1 MQRTRSNGRS
11 RPAIWQTTPT
21 ESPWKVCTP
30 STAPPQLPALKSA
43 GGTAASVGLA
53 SQGRAHKLKDTRP
66 FWGSPMPN
74 VAHLIAVA
82 VLVFGCSSAANCA
95 APEKRVALVI
105 GNAAYTGISPLKKPI
120 NDAQRMVDVL
130 RSMKFEVILG
140 TDVTKPGMEDM
151 AQKFRAAVKGADV
164 GFFFYS
170 GHGFQTNRVDQQ
182 HPVNHLVPVDFKV
195 QEGDVL
201 PTTLALDVVVDT
213 LRREA
218 RVGFVFV
225 DACRSDPVL
234 TAASA
239 RLANGTRAVTITRGF
254 SPVNVEIQQMPAAK
268 KGPPKGPMGLL
279 IAYATDPGN
288 VAFEGDSGDLS
299 PFTGALVKHLS
310 TPGLSAAEIM
320 GLVSADVALQTKGEQ
335 TPWNVS
341 SLTAGTYRFVTAPP
355 QSPTASLPN
364 KGSASPGAR
373 PSGGGGSRLPP
384 NVGGGVGLG
393 L

>member
-1 MQRTRSNGRS
+1 MPR
-11 RPAIWQTTPT
+11 I
-21 ESPWKVCTP
+21 
-30 STAPPQLPALKSA
+30 
-43 GGTAASVGLA
+43 
-53 SQGRAHKLKDTRP
+53 AH
-66 FWGSPMPN
+66 SM
-74 VAHLIAVA
+74 AVA
-82 VLVFGCSSAANCA
+82 VLLLGFSSAAPWA

-120 NDAQRMVDVL
+120 QDAQRMADVL
-130 RSMKFEVILG
+130 RAMKFEVIVG
-140 TDVTKPGMEDM
+140 TDETKAGMEDM

-201 PTTLALDVVVDT
+201 PATLALDVVVDT

-218 RVGFVFV
+218 RLGFVFV
-225 DACRSDPVL
+225 DACRSDPLL

-239 RLANGTRAVTITRGF
+239 HLASSTRAVTITRGF
-254 SPVNVEIQQMPAAK
+254 SPVNIETQQIPVAK
-268 KGPPKGPMGLL
+268 KGPAKGPMGLL

-288 VAFEGDSGDLS
+288 VAFEGDTGVLS
-299 PFTGALVKHLS
+299 PFTGALVKHLATS
-310 TPGLSAAEIM
+310 GLSAAEIM

-355 QSPTASLPN
+355 QTPTASLPN
-364 KGSASPGAR
+364 KGSASSPGSR
-373 PSGGGGSRLPP
+373 PSGGGGSRVPP
-384 NVGGGVGLG
+384 NVGGGAGIGL
-393 L
+393 

>member
-1 MQRTRSNGRS
+1 MPKVART
-11 RPAIWQTTPT
+11 
-21 ESPWKVCTP
+21 
-30 STAPPQLPALKSA
+30 
-43 GGTAASVGLA
+43 
-53 SQGRAHKLKDTRP
+53 
-66 FWGSPMPN
+66 M
-74 VAHLIAVA
+74 AVA
-82 VLVFGCSSAANCA
+82 VLLLGCSSAAPWA

-120 NDAQRMVDVL
+120 NDAQKMAEVL
-130 RSMKFEVILG
+130 RGMKFEVILG
-140 TDVTKPGMEDM
+140 TDVTKPGMEEM

-195 QEGDVL
+195 REGDVL
-201 PTTLALDVVVDT
+201 PATLALDVVVDT

-218 RVGFVFV
+218 RLGFIFV

-239 RLANGTRAVTITRGF
+239 HLASNTRSVTITRGF
-254 SPVNVEIQQMPAAK
+254 SPVSVATQQMPAGK
-268 KGPPKGPMGLL
+268 KGPSKGPMGLL

-288 VAFEGDSGDLS
+288 VAFEGDTGDLS
-299 PFTGALVKHLS
+299 PFTGALVKHLAS
-310 TPGLSAAEIM
+310 PGLSAAEIM
-320 GLVSADVALQTKGEQ
+320 GLVSADVAVQTKGEQ

-355 QSPTASLPN
+355 QAPTASLPS
-364 KGSASPGAR
+364 KGAASPGAR

>member
-1 MQRTRSNGRS
+1 M
-11 RPAIWQTTPT
+11 P
-21 ESPWKVCTP
+21 KVAHTM
-30 STAPPQLPALKSA
+30 AVALLL
-43 GGTAASVGLA
+43 LA
-53 SQGRAHKLKDTRP
+53 S
-66 FWGSPMPN
+66 
-74 VAHLIAVA
+74 
-82 VLVFGCSSAANCA
+82 SSAAPCA

-105 GNAAYTGISPLKKPI
+105 GNSAYTGISPLKKPI
-120 NDAQRMVDVL
+120 NDAQRMADVL
-130 RSMKFEVILG
+130 RGMKFEVMLG
-140 TDVTKPGMEDM
+140 TDVTKPGMEEM

-170 GHGFQTNRVDQQ
+170 GHGFQTSRVDQQ

-195 QEGDVL
+195 GDGDVL
-201 PTTLALDVVVDT
+201 PSTLALDVVVET

-218 RVGFVFV
+218 RLGFVFV
-225 DACRSDPVL
+225 DACRSDPLL

-239 RLANGTRAVTITRGF
+239 RLASTTRSVTITRGF
-254 SPVNVEIQQMPAAK
+254 SPVNVDMQQMPAAK
-268 KGPPKGPMGLL
+268 KSPSKGPMGLL

-288 VAFEGDSGDLS
+288 VALEGDTGDLS
-299 PFTGALVKHLS
+299 PFTGSLVKHLA

-355 QSPTASLPN
+355 QPPTASLPN
-364 KGSASPGAR
+364 KGSPSSPGSR
-373 PSGGGGSRLPP
+373 SSGGGGSRLPP

>member
-1 MQRTRSNGRS
+1 MPR
-11 RPAIWQTTPT
+11 I
-21 ESPWKVCTP
+21 
-30 STAPPQLPALKSA
+30 
-43 GGTAASVGLA
+43 
-53 SQGRAHKLKDTRP
+53 AH
-66 FWGSPMPN
+66 SM
-74 VAHLIAVA
+74 AVA
-82 VLVFGCSSAANCA
+82 VLLLGCSSAAPCA

-105 GNAAYTGISPLKKPI
+105 GNAAYSGISPLKKPI
-120 NDAQRMVDVL
+120 RDAQRIADML
-130 RSMKFEVILG
+130 RAMKFEVILG
-140 TDVTKPGMEDM
+140 TDETKAGMEDM

-182 HPVNHLVPVDFKV
+182 HPVNHLVPVDFTV

-201 PTTLALDVVVDT
+201 PATLALDVVVET
-213 LRREA
+213 VRREA
-218 RVGFVFV
+218 RLGFIFV

-239 RLANGTRAVTITRGF
+239 RLASHTRAVTITRGF
-254 SPVNVEIQQMPAAK
+254 SPVNVETQQIPAGK
-268 KGPPKGPMGLL
+268 KGPSKGPMGLL

-288 VAFEGDSGDLS
+288 VAFEGESGDLS
-299 PFTGALVKHLS
+299 PFTGALVKHLPS
-310 TPGLSAAEIM
+310 PGLSAAEIM

-341 SLTAGTYRFVTAPP
+341 SLTAGTYRFVTAAP
-355 QSPTASLPN
+355 QAPTTALPN
-364 KGSASPGAR
+364 KGSASPAAK
-373 PSGGGGSRLPP
+373 PSGGGGSRRPP

>member
-1 MQRTRSNGRS
+1 
-11 RPAIWQTTPT
+11 
-21 ESPWKVCTP
+21 
-30 STAPPQLPALKSA
+30 
-43 GGTAASVGLA
+43 
-53 SQGRAHKLKDTRP
+53 
-66 FWGSPMPN
+66 MPN